1 MSKECALIL
10 GVSSGIG
17 AACAKEL
24 ASKGLDIVGLY
35 MRKPKDS
42 IDKLSDDIRSFGVEC
57 SMIKMNAC
65 NYEKMD
71 EILSGKDFSNYKI
84 QVLVHSLAFGSMRP
98 FIAKNDNS
106 INKKNIEMT
115 LDVMSN
121 SLIYWSQSLYEK
133 NLFSN
138 GSQIIA
144 MTSAGGRKQWLSYG
158 AISMAKAA
166 LESGCRQLAVEL
178 ASSNIAVNAI
188 QAGVTD
194 TPALRK
200 IPGSDNMINKV
211 LESHPKERLTKPE
224 DVAKVVA
231 LIGLNKETWMTGNVI
246 RVDGG
251 EDIIG

>member
-1 MSKECALIL
+1 MFIK
-10 GVSSGIG
+10 
-17 AACAKEL
+17 K
-24 ASKGLDIVGLY
+24 
-35 MRKPKDS
+35 
-42 IDKLSDDIRSFGVEC
+42 SD
-57 SMIKMNAC
+57 NAY
-65 NYEKMD
+65 N
-71 EILSGKDFSNYKI
+71 
-84 QVLVHSLAFGSMRP
+84 Q
-98 FIAKNDNS
+98 
-106 INKKNIEMT
+106 KNIEMT

-121 SLIYWSQSLYEK
+121 SLIYWVQSAYNNK
-133 NLFSN
+133 LFNN

-158 AISMAKAA
+158 AISMAKSA
-166 LESGCRQLAVEL
+166 LESGCRQLAIEL

-200 IPGSDNMINKV
+200 IPESNIMINKV
-211 LESHPKERLTKPE
+211 LESHPCGRLTAPE
-224 DVAKVVA
+224 DIAKVVA